1 MILVDTSVW
10 VDHLRRGDAGLAA
23 LLDRA
28 SVLAHPFV
36 IGELACGSIA
46 PRAQVIGLLQ
56 MLPQATVAQA
66 DEVLTFIERRRL
78 YALGIGYVDAHLLAS
93 VALTPGASLWTRD
106 KRLLAAARRLDCAYD
121 AVA

>member
-10 VDHLRRGDAGLAA
+10 VDHFRRSDAGLVA

-46 PRAQVIGLLQ
+46 QRAQVIDLLQ

-66 DEVLTFIERRRL
+66 EEILTFIERRRL
-78 YALGIGYVDAHLLAS
+78 HALGIGYVDAHLLAS
-93 VALTPGASLWTRD
+93 VALTAGSRLWTRD

>member
-10 VDHLRRGDAGLAA
+10 VDHLRRGDAGLAV

-36 IGELACGSIA
+36 TGELACGSIA
-46 PRAQVIGLLQ
+46 QRAQVIGLLE
-56 MLPQATVAQA
+56 MLPQATMAQA
-66 DEVLTFIERRRL
+66 DEVLTFIERARL

-93 VALTPGASLWTRD
+93 VALTAGSSLWTRD
-106 KRLLAAARRLDCAYD
+106 KRLLAAAKRLHCAYD
-121 AVA
+121 SVA

>member
-1 MILVDTSVW
+1 LILVDTSVW

-23 LLDRA
+23 LLDGA

-36 IGELACGSIA
+36 IGELACGSMA
-46 PRAQVIGLLQ
+46 QRTQVIALLQ
-56 MLPQATVAQA
+56 MLPQAAVAEA
-66 DEVLTFIERRRL
+66 DELLAFIERRRL

-93 VALTPGASLWTRD
+93 VALTAGSRVWTRD

-121 AVA
+121 GAV